1 MLKRLRIKFVCSI
14 MIISTVLLAVI
25 FGTVIRFT
33 SDNLEKQ
40 SLSSLRVISDGAG
53 IDRGG
58 FSGDAGEAGRDIE
71 LPSPPDGDA
80 APPDNGGKGGPMR
93 PAAAPYF
100 ALVKDQDGSVS
111 VSDSFFLEI
120 GDEETINDLMEQALA
135 CEDESGVIDEYELRF
150 LKTEKRDGGTRVV
163 FADISAENS
172 AVSSLTKNCL
182 IIGVSVFAVLLIISI
197 IFARIAVHPVEKAWD
212 QQHQFVSDASHELKT
227 PLTVITTNA
236 EMLNMP
242 DYSGEQKEQFSANIL
257 SSATRM
263 RGLVDGMLE
272 LAREDNGTAR
282 MTFARVDMTK
292 LVTESAL
299 QFEPVFFEKGLEFS
313 YDIEEGV
320 ELIGSEQHLIETL
333 EILLDNARKYCS
345 PEGKVRLAL
354 KKQRQH
360 CLLSVSS
367 TGAEISKE
375 DLKNIFKRFY
385 RMDASR
391 GEQPGY
397 GLGLSIATEI
407 VREHKGRIWAESEGG
422 VNTFFVELPH
432 GSEPKN

>member
-40 SLSSLRVISDGAG
+40 SLSSLRVISEGAG
-53 IDRGG
+53 INRGD
-58 FSGDAGEAGRDIE
+58 FSGDSGEAGRDFE
-71 LPSPPDGDA
+71 LPSPPDNEG

-93 PAAAPYF
+93 PAASPYF
-100 ALVKDQDGSVS
+100 TLVKDQDGSVS

-135 CEDESGVIDEYELRF
+135 CEEESGVIDEYELRF

-182 IIGVSVFAVLLIISI
+182 IIGGSVFAVLLIISI

-242 DYSGEQKEQFSANIL
+242 DYSEEQKEQFSSNIL

-272 LAREDNGTAR
+272 LAREDNGTSR
-282 MTFARVDMTK
+282 MTFGRVDMTK

-299 QFEPVFFEKGLEFS
+299 QFEPVFFEKELEFS
-313 YDIEEGV
+313 YDIEDGV
-320 ELIGSEQHLIETL
+320 ELVGSEPHIIETL

-345 PEGKVRLAL
+345 PSGRVRVAL

-367 TGAEISKE
+367 TGDEISKE

-432 GSEPKN
+432 GSESKK